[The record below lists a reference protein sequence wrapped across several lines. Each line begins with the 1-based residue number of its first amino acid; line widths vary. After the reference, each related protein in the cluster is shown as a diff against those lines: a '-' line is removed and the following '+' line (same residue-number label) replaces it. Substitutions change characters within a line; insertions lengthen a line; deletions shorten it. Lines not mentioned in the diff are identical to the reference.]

1 MDNLNKQ
8 DENDIQHLNH
18 PLIFEVFDVVSIHN
32 EYKITLLIKHNNHNI
47 SNYYI
52 TFTSINLNNYLSS
65 LHNLNFAFIPLTLDS
80 LFDNANKYKLK
91 LQKLCTYLST
101 RYDIL
106 SSSIS
111 QLLFKLPTSICFPL
125 NPQLLF
131 SITTVNETLSS
142 NPKLPSFTVSNIQYD
157 TNTGLLL
164 LSYEDL
170 TFASTIGKFWN
181 INDTD
186 IMGSIVILQRE
197 YDGNFKPFFI
207 NKFTKN
213 FDMRV
218 STIAYNNCDDVIY
231 VGFENGI
238 TYTFIVDIHDM
249 DNNDTSTQIKEGT
262 KMKLFNE
269 RVISFEF
276 LGCYVFV
283 CGNESKIAVFTLN
296 ESNKNVL
303 VNASIQKRIEGKGQ
317 LNLMYIFKDNM
328 KLYIC
333 TNTDLILVYDILS
346 NKMNNSQK
354 EIELSFHILIETQ
367 GKVKGIGFNGLN
379 EVIIAVNNGIQVDKE
394 MVMFNGKEQNEWGEF
409 INVCYPNGVKCFCWF
424 EKLQLLI
431 FGLVSGVL
439 FVINRKGW
447 VLQYAMQIT
456 KWAIVYMVVIEE
468 TNVLV
473 VGDEK
478 GNCFFIQLI

>member
-8 DENDIQHLNH
+8 HENDDIHLNNSI
-18 PLIFEVFDVVSIHN
+18 IFEVLDVVSINN

-52 TFTSINLNNYLSS
+52 TFTSTHLNNYLSS
-65 LHNLNFAFIPLTLDS
+65 LHNLNFTFIPFTLDS
-80 LFDNANKYKLK
+80 LFDSTHKYKLK
-91 LQKLCTYLST
+91 LQKLFTYLST

-111 QLLFKLPTSICFPL
+111 QLFFKLPTSICLPL

-131 SITTVNETLSS
+131 SITTVKEVASS

-170 TFASTIGKFWN
+170 TFASTINKFWN
-181 INDTD
+181 RNDTD
-186 IMGSIVILQRE
+186 IMGSIVVLQRE
-197 YDGNFKPFFI
+197 YDVNYKPFFI

-218 STIAYNNCDDVIY
+218 STIAYNTCDDVIY
-231 VGFENGI
+231 VGCENGI
-238 TYTFIVDIHDM
+238 IFTFVVHIHDIG
-249 DNNDTSTQIKEGT
+249 NNDMTTQIKEGT
-262 KMKLFNE
+262 KLKLFNE
-269 RVISFEF
+269 RVMSFAF

-283 CGNESKIAVFTLN
+283 CGNVSTIAVFTFN
-296 ESNKNVL
+296 ETNENVL
-303 VNASIQKRIEGKGQ
+303 VNASIKKRIEGKGQ
-317 LNLMYIFKDNM
+317 LNLMYVFKDNM

-346 NKMNNSQK
+346 NKLNNSQK
-354 EIELSFHILIETQ
+354 EIELSFHTLIETQ
-367 GKVKGIGFNGLN
+367 GKVKGIGLVGLN
-379 EVIIAVNNGIQVDKE
+379 EVIVAVNNGIHVDKQ
-394 MVMFNGKEQNEWGEF
+394 MMMFNGKEPNEWGEF
-409 INVCYPNGVKCFCWF
+409 VNVCYPNGVKCFCYF
-424 EKLQLLI
+424 EKLQLLM
-431 FGLVSGVL
+431 FGLISGVL

-447 VLQYAMQIT
+447 LLQYAMRIT
-456 KWAIVYMVVIEE
+456 KWAIVYLIVIEE